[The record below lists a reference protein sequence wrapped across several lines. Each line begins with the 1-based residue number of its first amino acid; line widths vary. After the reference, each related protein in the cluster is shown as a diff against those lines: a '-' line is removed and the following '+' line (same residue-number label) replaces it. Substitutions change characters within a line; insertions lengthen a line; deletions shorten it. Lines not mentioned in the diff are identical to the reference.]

1 MCGGRISGVAFSL
14 VTCSWQSKR
23 KSPARTGGARK
34 MTGMSA
40 FRPETK
46 NGSRLRRDDEQ
57 SHWVPGSTRGE
68 AAGGPGMTAG

>member
-1 MCGGRISGVAFSL
+1 
-14 VTCSWQSKR
+14 
-23 KSPARTGGARK
+23 

-46 NGSRLRRDDEQ
+46 NGFRLRRDDEQ